1 MRKISLAVLL
11 LVAFSCHVF
20 AGMQEDRE
28 EFINKQIKQGIFQKI
43 EVPRNLPNLWV
54 EPSFHVLDFE
64 VKQQLVNVVYDY
76 YITKD
81 NKYNM
86 VIIYDSKTGKEI
98 GVYSETNG
106 GLKIH

>member
-1 MRKISLAVLL
+1 MRKTSLAVLL

-28 EFINKQIKQGIFQKI
+28 EFIDKQIKQGIFQKI
-43 EVPRNLPNLWV
+43 EVPANLPNLWV
-54 EPSFHVLDFE
+54 EPSFHALNFD
-64 VKQQLVNVVYDY
+64 VKQQVVNVVYSY

-81 NKYNM
+81 KKYNM

-98 GVYSETNG
+98 GVYDETNG
-106 GLKIH
+106 GLKLH